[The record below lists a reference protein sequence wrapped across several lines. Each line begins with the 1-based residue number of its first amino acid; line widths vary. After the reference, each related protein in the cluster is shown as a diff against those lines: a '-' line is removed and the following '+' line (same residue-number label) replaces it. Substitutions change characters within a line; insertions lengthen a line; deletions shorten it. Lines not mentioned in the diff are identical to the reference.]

1 MCLCHLVG
9 ASMMARPLRAHPSAL
24 RAAEELSL
32 LERPV
37 RRGTVDIMMPDGAL
51 GPHVRDQMPLYE
63 AFTHRPMPFTLAELE
78 TPTLVL
84 P

>member
-1 MCLCHLVG
+1 
-9 ASMMARPLRAHPSAL
+9 
-24 RAAEELSL
+24 
-32 LERPV
+32 
-37 RRGTVDIMMPDGAL
+37 MMPDGAL